1 MKLDSKALRL
11 YGKQIEQQI
20 DEYADRTA
28 ELEDENASL
37 RSEIVAR
44 DYTIDE
50 MCDEI
55 HDLQQQL
62 EAVKVCA

>member
-11 YGKQIEQQI
+11 YGQQVGQQI
-20 DEYADRTA
+20 DEYADRFA
-28 ELEDENASL
+28 ELEEENASL

-44 DYTIDE
+44 DFTIDE

-62 EAVKVCA
+62 EGVKQCA